1 MLLYP
6 LFLTQGDSM
15 QNALNQ
21 LTQQLK
27 ATKRAHRLFL
37 SLAEDGRGGGGG

>member
-1 MLLYP
+1 
-6 LFLTQGDSM
+6 M
-15 QNALNQ
+15 QNTLNQ

-37 SLAEDGRGGGGG
+37 SLAEDVGGGGVMPSKRKLTI